1 MVSVDH
7 LHAPQVSVREQAAIL
22 VTALRR
28 SRTAT
33 FRALTTDCEGTLVV
47 VARFLALLE
56 LFREGAVVFEQV
68 DPLGEL
74 HIRWTGTDE
83 GDVEVPTSSTR
94 RSSLRATTTAATT
107 AATSPSPPTYR
118 TTPRST
124 CGRRAP
130 MTTPDEQPERED
142 DGVPLRTALE
152 AILMVVDEPVGEV
165 TLAQV
170 AERPTEEVV
179 AELRSLAA
187 EYDEQGRG
195 FELRQVAG
203 GWRFY
208 TRANAAAYVERF
220 VLDGQQAR
228 LTQAALETLAV
239 VAYRQPV
246 SRARVSAVRG
256 VNVDGVMRT
265 LVARGLVE
273 ESGDEGESGA
283 TLYRT
288 TSYFLER
295 LGLRDIDELP
305 DLAPTC
311 PRWTPST
318 TWLGTPHELTTTTT
332 RASGCS
338 GCSPRPGSAAGA
350 PASSSSRRA
359 ASRSTAR
366 RSWCRACASTRPR
379 RSSRST
385 ACASRPRRTTSTSR

>member
-1 MVSVDH
+1 
-7 LHAPQVSVREQAAIL
+7 
-22 VTALRR
+22 
-28 SRTAT
+28 
-33 FRALTTDCEGTLVV
+33 
-47 VARFLALLE
+47 
-56 LFREGAVVFEQV
+56 
-68 DPLGEL
+68 
-74 HIRWTGTDE
+74 
-83 GDVEVPTSSTR
+83 
-94 RSSLRATTTAATT
+94 
-107 AATSPSPPTYR
+107 
-118 TTPRST
+118 
-124 CGRRAP
+124 
-130 MTTPDEQPERED
+130 MTTPDEQPVDRAD

-152 AILMVVDEPVGEV
+152 AILMVVDEPVREV

-179 AELRSLAA
+179 AELRALAA
-187 EYDEQGRG
+187 EYEEQGRG

-208 TRANAAAYVERF
+208 TRASAAAYVERF

-273 ESGDEGESGA
+273 DSGDEGESGS

-305 DLAPTC
+305 DLAPYL
-311 PRWTPST
+311 PAMDA
-318 TWLGTPHELTTTTT
+318 LDDM
-332 RASGCS
+332 
-338 GCSPRPGSAAGA
+338 AGN
-350 PASSSSRRA
+350 P
-359 ASRSTAR
+359 T
-366 RSWCRACASTRPR
+366 
-379 RSSRST
+379 
-385 ACASRPRRTTSTSR
+385 